1 MKLSG
6 ILSERLRL
14 WSPVKL
20 VDLDLWQRM
29 SLDQEIKFA
38 KLKEE
43 NASLIERKN
52 TAYEECNYLTLQS
65 KRLRGG
71 LRHIKRWCGGEIVT
85 MNPRQILDAV
95 VRMCDDALLTG
106 ESDGQTNVTV

>member
-1 MKLSG
+1 MPYIQVGNLIDGKGVSYWHTQY
-6 ILSERLRL
+6 IERRNRAAQL
-14 WSPVKL
+14 
-20 VDLDLWQRM
+20 
-29 SLDQEIKFA
+29 E
-38 KLKEE
+38 EE
-43 NASLIERKN
+43 NTSLMERKN

-71 LRHIKRWCGGEIVT
+71 LRHIKRWSSGEIVT

-106 ESDGQTNVTV
+106 ESDEAE